1 MNMILFHRRY
11 KIELYYI
18 KQWNFYD
25 GLLLVLLF
33 PAISILFLL
42 VFFDLITELP
52 DRQRARHCAC
62 WQTLVWRH
70 SQMAR
75 QMVAQ
80 LWRHYKMTSKSH
92 MKNHMSWSWRK
103 VNCLFSLLRQEYPL
117 ILTSGE
123 MLSHPGG
130 WDKPIPEVNH
140 LWRHRTSTLNNAEKS
155 HLVCVLYLLYN

>member
-1 MNMILFHRRY
+1 MKFLWWSFVSIIVSSHLDFISSGILWSHHRIAWSP
-11 KIELYYI
+11 K
-18 KQWNFYD
+18 
-25 GLLLVLLF
+25 
-33 PAISILFLL
+33 
-42 VFFDLITELP
+42 
-52 DRQRARHCAC
+52 ARHCAC